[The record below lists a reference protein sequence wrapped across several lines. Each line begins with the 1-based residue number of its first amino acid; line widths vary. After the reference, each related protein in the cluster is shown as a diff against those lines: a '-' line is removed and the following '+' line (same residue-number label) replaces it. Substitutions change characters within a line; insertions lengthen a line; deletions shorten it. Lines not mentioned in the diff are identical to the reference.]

1 MTEADA
7 FIFSL
12 TDSPLYK
19 YGISLNKM
27 CDYLASGRPILFA
40 GDSTYNPIRDA
51 AAGISVPP
59 ENAAALSEAI
69 DHLTSL
75 TAEERVRMGQNGLK
89 HFKKYHDIRVL
100 ADRLERVLLP
110 REELPDP
117 RNYATSMSDLNS
129 ISGT

>member
-7 FIFSL
+7 FILSL

-59 ENAAALSEAI
+59 EDATALSEAI
-69 DHLTSL
+69 DQLTSL

-89 HFKKYHDIRVL
+89 HFKKYHDIHVL
-100 ADRLERVLLP
+100 ADRLERVLVP
-110 REELPDP
+110 REKLPDP
-117 RNYATSMSDLNS
+117 RSYATPLSDLNS
-129 ISGT
+129 IS